1 MQKKVAIIGAGP
13 AGLTAAYLLGKANV
27 QVTVFEKDSQY
38 VGGISRT
45 ETYKGYSF
53 DIGGHRFFSKS
64 KEVEDFWSE
73 ILSDEMLERPRSS
86 RIYYNNNFFSYPLV
100 AMDAL
105 KKLGIIESTLCVLS
119 YLKAKIF
126 PVKNPKNFEDWVVNQ
141 FGRRLFNIFFKTYT
155 EKVWGI
161 PCNEISADWAAQR
174 IKGLSLSSAIWNA
187 LFKPKASGDKDKVI
201 KTLIDSFRYPKKGP
215 GMMWE
220 VCRDKCLAMG
230 IEVKM
235 NCGVSGIEYKGNHKW
250 NVKATDG
257 NTYTDFDY
265 VLSSAPMRELIAAV
279 SPRLPEVAYN
289 ASQALSYRDFITV
302 VLICKDE
309 DAFTDNWIYIHD
321 PNVKV
326 GRIQNF
332 KSWSPY
338 MVPDKNMACYGLEYF
353 CFEGDGM
360 WTSSNEQL
368 IALGKKEIEQIG
380 LTKQSAVVDG
390 YVVRQP
396 KAYPV
401 YDHSYKENVDT
412 VKDAL
417 KAYPGLYLV
426 GRNGMHK
433 YNNQDHSMMT
443 AMLAA
448 KNIIAGNN
456 VYDVWN
462 VNEDAE
468 YHEGGNRG
476 EEENDHAY
484 DKAGIIGRMVPERVE
499 K

>member
-1 MQKKVAIIGAGP
+1 
-13 AGLTAAYLLGKANV
+13 
-27 QVTVFEKDSQY
+27 
-38 VGGISRT
+38 
-45 ETYKGYSF
+45 
-53 DIGGHRFFSKS
+53 
-64 KEVEDFWSE
+64 
-73 ILSDEMLERPRSS
+73 
-86 RIYYNNNFFSYPLV
+86 
-100 AMDAL
+100 
-105 KKLGIIESTLCVLS
+105 
-119 YLKAKIF
+119 
-126 PVKNPKNFEDWVVNQ
+126 
-141 FGRRLFNIFFKTYT
+141 
-155 EKVWGI
+155 
-161 PCNEISADWAAQR
+161 
-174 IKGLSLSSAIWNA
+174 
-187 LFKPKASGDKDKVI
+187 
-201 KTLIDSFRYPKKGP
+201 
-215 GMMWE
+215 
-220 VCRDKCLAMG
+220 
-230 IEVKM
+230 
-235 NCGVSGIEYKGNHKW
+235 
-250 NVKATDG
+250 
-257 NTYTDFDY
+257 
-265 VLSSAPMRELIAAV
+265 
-279 SPRLPEVAYN
+279 
-289 ASQALSYRDFITV
+289 
-302 VLICKDE
+302 
-309 DAFTDNWIYIHD
+309 
-321 PNVKV
+321 
-326 GRIQNF
+326 
-332 KSWSPY
+332 

>member
-1 MQKKVAIIGAGP
+1 MQKRIAIIGAGP
-13 AGLTAAYLLGKANV
+13 AGLTAAYLLGKAE
-27 QVTVFEKDSQY
+27 QDVTVFEKDPHY

-64 KEVEDFWSE
+64 KEVEDFWTE
-73 ILSDEMLERPRSS
+73 ILGDEMLERPRSS
-86 RIYYNNNFFSYPLV
+86 RMYYNKKFFAYPLV
-100 AMDAL
+100 AFEAL
-105 KKLGIIESTLCVLS
+105 RKLGIIESALCVLS
-119 YLKAKIF
+119 YMHAKLF
-126 PVKNPKNFEDWVVNQ
+126 PVKNPDNLEDWVSNQ
-141 FGRRLFNIFFKTYT
+141 FGKRLYRIFFQTYT

-161 PCNEISADWAAQR
+161 PCKEVSADWAAQR

-187 LFKPKASGDKDKVI
+187 LFKAKAAGGDKSKVI

-220 VCRDKCLAMG
+220 RCVEKSKALGVNITMNAG
-230 IEVKM
+230 VKEIHYA
-235 NCGVSGIEYKGNHKW
+235 NNKW
-250 NVKATDG
+250 SVKTSNG
-257 NTYTDFDY
+257 NTLEGFDF
-265 VLSSAPMRELIAAV
+265 VLSSAPMRELIASV
-279 SPRLPEVAYN
+279 YPRFSEKAYN
-289 ASQALSYRDFITV
+289 ASQQLKYRDFITV

-309 DAFTDNWIYIHD
+309 DAFTDNWIYIHE

-338 MVPDKNMACYGLEYF
+338 MVPDPAMACYGLEYF

-360 WTSSNEQL
+360 WTSKDEDL
-368 IALGKKEIEQIG
+368 IALAKKEIEQIG
-380 LTKQSAVVDG
+380 LTKQSAVVEG

-401 YDHSYKENVDT
+401 YDHYYKDNVEA
-412 VKDAL
+412 VKEAL
-417 KAYPGLYLV
+417 ADYPGLYLI

-448 KNIIAGNN
+448 KNIISGKTE
-456 VYDVWN
+456 YDVWN

-468 YHEGGNRG
+468 YHEGGLRG
-476 EEENDHAY
+476 ADEKVSE
-484 DKAGIIGRMVPERVE
+484 RLVPQ
-499 K
+499 KIHKG

>member
-1 MQKKVAIIGAGP
+1 M
-13 AGLTAAYLLGKANV
+13 
-27 QVTVFEKDSQY
+27 E
-38 VGGISRT
+38 
-45 ETYKGYSF
+45 
-53 DIGGHRFFSKS
+53 
-64 KEVEDFWSE
+64 
-73 ILSDEMLERPRSS
+73 
-86 RIYYNNNFFSYPLV
+86 
-100 AMDAL
+100 AL
-105 KKLGIIESTLCVLS
+105 KKLGIIESGLCVLS
-119 YLKAKIF
+119 YLRAKMF
-126 PVKNPKNFEDWVVNQ
+126 PVKNPANFENWVTNQ
-141 FGRRLFNIFFKTYT
+141 FGKRLFNIFFKTYT

-174 IKGLSLSSAIWNA
+174 IKGLSLSSAIINA
-187 LFKPKASGDKDKVI
+187 VFKSKTDGNGKDKVI

-220 VCRDKCLAMG
+220 VCVAKSKTLGVKVEMNAGVTG
-230 IEVKM
+230 IYFTGGKW
-235 NCGVSGIEYKGNHKW
+235 GVT
-250 NVKATDG
+250 ATDG
-257 NTYTDFDY
+257 RAFEGFDN
-265 VLSSAPMRELIAAV
+265 VLSSAPMRELIQSISPLLPAVAIQAAQG
-279 SPRLPEVAYN
+279 LG
-289 ASQALSYRDFITV
+289 YRDFITV

-309 DAFTDNWIYIHD
+309 DAFNDNWIYIHD

-338 MVPDKNMACYGLEYF
+338 MVPDPGMACYGLEYF

-360 WTSSNEQL
+360 WTSSDEEL
-368 IALGKKEIEQIG
+368 IALGKKEIEIIG
-380 LTKQSAVVDG
+380 LTKQAAVIDG

-401 YDHSYKENVDT
+401 YDHAYKQNVDT
-412 VKDAL
+412 IREAL

-448 KNIIAGNN
+448 KNIIAGNEL
-456 VYDVWN
+456 YDVWN

-468 YHEGGNRG
+468 YHEGGMRG
-476 EEENDHAY
+476 AEGTE
-484 DKAGIIGRMVPERVE
+484 KVAGRLVPQ
-499 K
+499 KIQ

>member
-1 MQKKVAIIGAGP
+1 MQKKIAIIGAGP
-13 AGLTAAYLLGKANV
+13 AGLTAAYLLGKANEEV
-27 QVTVFEKDSQY
+27 MVFEKDARY

-64 KEVEDFWSE
+64 KAVEDFWTE
-73 ILSDEMLERPRSS
+73 ILGDEMLERPRSS
-86 RIYYNNNFFSYPLV
+86 RIYYNKKFFSYPLA
-100 AMDAL
+100 AMEAL
-105 KKLGIIESTLCVLS
+105 QKLGIIESTLCVFS
-119 YLKAKIF
+119 YLKAKIK
-126 PVKNPKNFEDWVVNQ
+126 PVKNPTNFEDWVVNQ

-161 PCNEISADWAAQR
+161 SCKEISADWAAQR
-174 IKGLSLSSAIWNA
+174 IKGLSLSSAIKNA
-187 LFKPKASGDKDKVI
+187 IFRPKKKGGDKLI

-220 VCRDKCLAMG
+220 VCAEKCVAMD
-230 IEVKM
+230 VKINM
-235 NCGVSGIEYKGNHKW
+235 DCGVKSIQFDENKW
-250 NVKATDG
+250 NITTTEGK
-257 NTYTDFDY
+257 TYVGFDY
-265 VLSSAPMRELIAAV
+265 IISSAPMRELIKNIQ
-279 SPRLPEVAYN
+279 PNLPAKALQ
-289 ASQALSYRDFITV
+289 ASANLSYRDFITV

-321 PNVKV
+321 PSVKV
-326 GRIQNF
+326 GRVQNF
-332 KSWSPY
+332 KSWSPF
-338 MVPDKNMACYGLEYF
+338 MVPDEKMACYGLEYF

-360 WTSSNEQL
+360 WNKSDEAL

-380 LTKQSAVVDG
+380 LTKQKDVEDG

-401 YDHSYKENVDT
+401 YDRDYKMNVDEIR
-412 VKDAL
+412 KAL

-443 AMLAA
+443 AMLAV
-448 KNIIAGNN
+448 KNIIAGKEL
-456 VYDVWN
+456 YDVWA

-476 EEENDHAY
+476 TETKEKISER
-484 DKAGIIGRMVPERVE
+484 IVPQKVVA
-499 K
+499 